1 MAKTGIFTQILGY
14 DPEERKRKRQEEA
27 ARVSA
32 SLLSG
37 DPYRA
42 IGFSIGELFGAG
54 ANKLFGSEDPEIKFQ
69 STVREAISSA
79 SQNYEAG
86 SADYYK
92 ALAAS
97 LPQTSEYSNSI
108 ATARELAQK
117 AGQEEEKQ
125 FRDTTKFVAD
135 NPEALTGEAQ
145 KLNARIAAKLR
156 AAGVDPTQPLS
167 RVNEMGVA
175 EPIDPVYSEK
185 VNQFIQALPETQ
197 RLNALTQAA
206 TRGSMKL
213 DMDLNKP
220 ESMPKIGFAADDG
233 QAVYRQG
240 DQQFKL
246 GVGGQRTP
254 YFGGFRK
261 EGADITI
268 NTPKERF
275 AVLGQ
280 FREAI
285 RDVSKQ
291 IIPLNRALEL
301 NSRKESPLSAA
312 ALKQELGSAFGDSQK
327 AASEISALGNTGA
340 LDTRIAG
347 RISSFLTGTG
357 VAPQKSDIDATLK
370 ALRDNVLKPQYESIA
385 STYRAAAGNE
395 KEANLLFPSFE
406 KQFALTR
413 GLEPKAPAAPDT
425 VSLSAAQKKDPRYA
439 EGSIFTKPDGSV
451 YTVQNGVLVKQKKK
465 EQ

>member
-37 DPYRA
+37 DPYRS
-42 IGFSIGELFGAG
+42 IGFSIGQLFGAG

-69 STVREAISSA
+69 STVRDAISSA

-97 LPQTSEYSNSI
+97 LPQTSEYANSI

-145 KLNARIAAKLR
+145 KLNARIAARLR
-156 AAGVDPTQPLS
+156 AEGVDPTQPLS
-167 RVNEMGVA
+167 RVNEITGVA

-246 GVGGQRTP
+246 GVGGKRTP

-261 EGADITI
+261 EGGDITI

-275 AVLGQ
+275 AVIEQ
-280 FREAI
+280 FRGAVKPI
-285 RDVSKQ
+285 TDRMSS
-291 IIPLNRALEL
+291 LNRALVL
-301 NSRKESPLSAA
+301 NARTGSSFSSAA
-312 ALKQELGSAFGDSQK
+312 FKQEVGTLFGDAVK
-327 AASEISALGNTGA
+327 AAKEIQALANTGS
-340 LDTRIAG
+340 LDERIAG
-347 RISSFLTGTG
+347 SIISFLEGKSTST
-357 VAPQKSDIDATLK
+357 QKADRDATLK
-370 ALRDNVLKPQYESIA
+370 AIRSALRDEYEQTA
-385 STYRAAAGNE
+385 DMYRTALAD
-395 KEANLLFPSFE
+395 KDEAPRLFPAFE
-406 KQFALTR
+406 KRYPQTR
-413 GLEPKAPAAPDT
+413 GLEPNAPAAPGT
-425 VSLSAAQKKDPRYA
+425 VSLSAAQKKDPLYA
-439 EGSIFTKPDGSV
+439 EGSVFTKPDGSV
-451 YTVQNGVLVKQKKK
+451 YTVQKGVLVKQKKK

>member
-1 MAKTGIFTQILGY
+1 MAKTGVFSQILGY

-37 DPYRA
+37 DPYRS
-42 IGFSIGELFGAG
+42 IGFSIGQLFATGAE
-54 ANKLFGSEDPEIKFQ
+54 KLFGVEDPEAKFQ
-69 STVREAISSA
+69 STVRGAISSA

-86 SADYYK
+86 SAEYYK

-97 LPQTSEYSNSI
+97 LPQTSEYANSI
-108 ATARELAQK
+108 STAMELAQK

-135 NPEALTGEAQ
+135 NPEALTSEAQ

-156 AAGVDPTQPLS
+156 SAGIDPTQPIQDPELAA
-167 RVNEMGVA
+167 RVDQAV
-175 EPIDPVYSEK
+175 
-185 VNQFIQALPETQ
+185 QALPETQ

-206 TRGSMKL
+206 SRGAMKL

-246 GVGGQRTP
+246 GAGGQRTP

-261 EGADITI
+261 EGGDINI

-285 RDVSKQ
+285 KDISKQ
-291 IIPLNRALEL
+291 VIPLNRAIEL
-301 NSRKESPLSAA
+301 NSRKDSPLSAA

-357 VAPQKSDIDATLK
+357 VAPQKADIDATLK
-370 ALRDNVLKPQYESIA
+370 ALRTNVLKPQYDSIA
-385 STYRAAAGNE
+385 STYRAAAGDE
-395 KEANLLFPSFE
+395 KEANLLFPPFE

-413 GLEPKAPAAPDT
+413 GLEPTAPAT
-425 VSLSAAQKKDPRYA
+425 VSLSKKQQADPNYA
-439 EGSIFTKPDGSV
+439 EGSVFTKPDGSV
-451 YTVQNGVLVKQKKK
+451 YIVQNGVLVKQKKK